1 MKKLRRLVKNAWRAL
16 SARVQALPGYEGVA
30 RWLGALTPVG
40 WAVIAAMVAG
50 TVAALAFGWLEGFIV
65 AVMGLVALVVAV
77 ASVASPSPLS
87 VSLRMKND
95 RIVAGQVA
103 VGRVRV
109 VNESGRRSGSTL
121 VEVTIGRGSG
131 EFLVPPISG
140 NGTWNES
147 FSVMTKRRGVINVGP
162 ARTVRMDGLGLLRRV
177 RSWDDPILVHV
188 HPPTVRFSFDATGMQ
203 MDVEGVASEKLTSS
217 DVSFHAL
224 RDYEPGDDRRAVH
237 WPSTARFG
245 RLIVRQFEE
254 THRSHHM
261 VLLDTRVDAWDRR
274 SFETAVSVAASL
286 ALAGAGE
293 ARTVSMH
300 TADEWIPTGSPMAML
315 DALSEMETSTRSE
328 FAGIVRRCI
337 MERGGISVLSIVV
350 GAGVDDEEAARLAN
364 IAPVDVIVSVI
375 RVVPGRARR
384 RRMITRGVIIDCP
397 SLEDLPMLVSR
408 GVNA

>member
-1 MKKLRRLVKNAWRAL
+1 MKKLRRLVRHAWRAL
-16 SARVQALPGYEGVA
+16 STRVQALPGYEGVA

-40 WAVIAAMVAG
+40 WAVIAAMLAG

-140 NGTWNES
+140 DGTWNES

-286 ALAGAGE
+286 ALAGSGE

-384 RRMITRGVIIDCP
+384 RRKITRGVIIDCP

>member
-1 MKKLRRLVKNAWRAL
+1 MKKLRRLVRHAWRAL
-16 SARVQALPGYEGVA
+16 CARVQALPGYEGVA

-40 WAVIAAMVAG
+40 WAVIAAMLAG

-131 EFLVPPISG
+131 EFLVPPISA

-286 ALAGAGE
+286 ALAGSGE

-384 RRMITRGVIIDCP
+384 RRKITRGVIIDCP

>member
-1 MKKLRRLVKNAWRAL
+1 MKKLRRLVRHAWRAL

-40 WAVIAAMVAG
+40 WAVIAAMLAG

-286 ALAGAGE
+286 ALAGSGE

-300 TADEWIPTGSPMAML
+300 TADEWIPTGSAMALL

-384 RRMITRGVIIDCP
+384 RRKITRGVIIDCP

>member
-1 MKKLRRLVKNAWRAL
+1 MKKLRRLVRHGWRAL

-40 WAVIAAMVAG
+40 WAVIAAMLAG

-77 ASVASPSPLS
+77 VSVASPSPLS

-286 ALAGAGE
+286 ALAGSGE

-328 FAGIVRRCI
+328 FAGIVRLCI

-384 RRMITRGVIIDCP
+384 RRKITRGVIIDCP

>member
-1 MKKLRRLVKNAWRAL
+1 MKKLRRLVRNAWRAL
-16 SARVQALPGYEGVA
+16 SARVQALPGYEGLA

-40 WAVIAAMVAG
+40 WAVIAAMLAG

-237 WPSTARFG
+237 WPSTARLG

-286 ALAGAGE
+286 ALAGSGE

-315 DALSEMETSTRSE
+315 DALSEMESSTRSE

-384 RRMITRGVIIDCP
+384 RRKITRGVIIDCP

>member
-1 MKKLRRLVKNAWRAL
+1 MKKLRRLVRHAWRAL

-40 WAVIAAMVAG
+40 WAVIVAMLAG

-65 AVMGLVALVVAV
+65 AVMGLVALLVAV

-87 VSLRMKND
+87 VTLRMKND

-300 TADEWIPTGSPMAML
+300 TADEWIPTGSPIAML

-350 GAGVDDEEAARLAN
+350 GAGVEDEEAARLAN
-364 IAPVDVIVSVI
+364 IAPVDVVVSVI

-384 RRMITRGVIIDCP
+384 RRKITRGVIIDCP

>member
-1 MKKLRRLVKNAWRAL
+1 MKKLRRLVRHAWRAL

-87 VSLRMKND
+87 VTLRMKND

-177 RSWDDPILVHV
+177 RSWYDPILVHV

-286 ALAGAGE
+286 ALAGSGE

-350 GAGVDDEEAARLAN
+350 GAGVEDEEAARLAN

-384 RRMITRGVIIDCP
+384 RRKITRGVIIDCP

>member
-1 MKKLRRLVKNAWRAL
+1 MLRGFSRAVSSRLRAM
-16 SARVQALPGYEGVA
+16 PGYEVAA
-30 RWLGALTPVG
+30 RWLGVLTPVG
-40 WAVIAAMVAG
+40 WSVS
-50 TVAALAFGWLEGFIV
+50 AALVVGVVASAVFGWIEGFIV
-65 AVMGLVALVVAV
+65 AVMGLVGLAVAI

-87 VSLRMKND
+87 VSLRMASD

-109 VNESGRRSGSTL
+109 LNESVRRSGATL

-131 EFLVPPISG
+131 EFMVPPIAG
-140 NGTWNES
+140 NGTWNEA
-147 FSVMTKRRGVINVGP
+147 FSVMTKRRGVIMVGP

-177 RSWDDPILVHV
+177 REWDEPILVHV
-188 HPPTVRFSFDATGMQ
+188 HPPTVRFSFDATGIQ

-224 RDYEPGDDRRAVH
+224 RDYEPGDDRRSVH
-237 WPSTARFG
+237 WPSTARYG

-261 VLLDTRVDAWDRR
+261 VVLDTRIDSWDRL

-286 ALAGAGE
+286 AIAGSGE

-300 TADEWIPTGSPMAML
+300 TADEWIPTSRPVAML
-315 DALSEMETSTRSE
+315 DALSEMETSTRSD
-328 FAGIVRRCI
+328 FAGVVRRCV

-350 GAGVDDEEAARLAN
+350 GESVDDEEAARLAN
-364 IAPVDVIVSVI
+364 IAPIDVSVSVI

-384 RRMITRGVIIDCP
+384 RRKITRGVIIDCP

-408 GVNA
+408 GVSV

>member
-1 MKKLRRLVKNAWRAL
+1 MKKLRRLVRHAWRAL

-40 WAVIAAMVAG
+40 WAVIAATLAG
-50 TVAALAFGWLEGFIV
+50 AVAALAFGWLEGFIV

-87 VSLRMKND
+87 VTLRMKND

-131 EFLVPPISG
+131 EFVVPPISG

-188 HPPTVRFSFDATGMQ
+188 HPPMVRFSFDATGMQ

-286 ALAGAGE
+286 ALAGSGE

-384 RRMITRGVIIDCP
+384 RRKITRGVIIDCP

>member
-1 MKKLRRLVKNAWRAL
+1 MKKLRRLVRHAWRAL
-16 SARVQALPGYEGVA
+16 CARVQALPGYEGVA

-40 WAVIAAMVAG
+40 WAVITAMLAG

-131 EFLVPPISG
+131 EFVVPPISG

-286 ALAGAGE
+286 ALAGSGE

-364 IAPVDVIVSVI
+364 IVPVDVIVSVI

-384 RRMITRGVIIDCP
+384 RRKITRGVIIDCP

>member
-1 MKKLRRLVKNAWRAL
+1 MGE
-16 SARVQALPGYEGVA
+16 RVRALPGYDAAA
-30 RWLGALTPVG
+30 RWLGALT
-40 WAVIAAMVAG
+40 A
-50 TVAALAFGWLEGFIV
+50 AFGWLEGFIV

-103 VGRVRV
+103 VGRIRV
-109 VNESGRRSGSTL
+109 VNESGHRSGSTI

-131 EFLVPPISG
+131 EFLVPPISA
-140 NGTWNES
+140 NSTWNEA

-177 RSWDDPILVHV
+177 RSWDEPILVHV

-237 WPSTARFG
+237 WPSTARLG

-261 VLLDTRVDAWDRR
+261 VLLDTRMDAWDRR

-286 ALAGAGE
+286 AIAGSGE

-300 TADEWIPTGSPMAML
+300 TADEWIPTGTPVAML
-315 DALSEMETSTRSE
+315 DALSEMETSTRSD

-364 IAPVDVIVSVI
+364 IAPVDVVVSVI

-384 RRMITRGVIIDCP
+384 RRKITRGVIIDCP

>member
-1 MKKLRRLVKNAWRAL
+1 VKKLRRLVRHAWRAL
-16 SARVQALPGYEGVA
+16 CARVQALPGYEGVA

-40 WAVIAAMVAG
+40 WAVIAAMLAG

-224 RDYEPGDDRRAVH
+224 RAEEPGGARRAVH

-286 ALAGAGE
+286 ALAGSGE

-364 IAPVDVIVSVI
+364 IAPVDVVVSVI
-375 RVVPGRARR
+375 RVVPGSARR
-384 RRMITRGVIIDCP
+384 RRKITRGVIIDCP

>member
-1 MKKLRRLVKNAWRAL
+1 MKKLRRLVRHAWRAL

-40 WAVIAAMVAG
+40 WAVIAAMLAG

-261 VLLDTRVDAWDRR
+261 VLLDTRLDAWDRR

-286 ALAGAGE
+286 ALAGLGE

-384 RRMITRGVIIDCP
+384 RRKITRGVIIDCP

>member
-1 MKKLRRLVKNAWRAL
+1 MKKLRRLVRHAWRAL

-40 WAVIAAMVAG
+40 WAVIVAMLAG

-87 VSLRMKND
+87 VTLRMKND

-300 TADEWIPTGSPMAML
+300 TADEWIPTGSPIAML

-350 GAGVDDEEAARLAN
+350 GAGVEDEEAARLAN
-364 IAPVDVIVSVI
+364 IAPVDVVVSVI
-375 RVVPGRARR
+375 RVVPGRSRR
-384 RRMITRGVIIDCP
+384 RRKITRGVIIDCP

>member
-1 MKKLRRLVKNAWRAL
+1 MKKLRRLVRHAWRAL

-40 WAVIAAMVAG
+40 WAVIVAMLAG
-50 TVAALAFGWLEGFIV
+50 TVAAFAFGWLEGFIV

-77 ASVASPSPLS
+77 VSVASPSPLS

-286 ALAGAGE
+286 ALAGSGE

-384 RRMITRGVIIDCP
+384 RRKITRGVIIDCP

>member
-87 VSLRMKND
+87 VTLRMKND

-286 ALAGAGE
+286 ALAGSGE

-328 FAGIVRRCI
+328 FAGIVRCCI

-384 RRMITRGVIIDCP
+384 RRKITRGVIIDCP

>member
-1 MKKLRRLVKNAWRAL
+1 MKKLRRLVRHAWRAL

-65 AVMGLVALVVAV
+65 GVMGLVALVVAV

-261 VLLDTRVDAWDRR
+261 VLLDTRVDVWDRR

-286 ALAGAGE
+286 ALAGSGE

-375 RVVPGRARR
+375 RVVPGRSRR
-384 RRMITRGVIIDCP
+384 RRKITRGVIIDCP

>member
-1 MKKLRRLVKNAWRAL
+1 MLRGFSRAVSSRLRTM
-16 SARVQALPGYEGVA
+16 PGYEVAA
-30 RWLGALTPVG
+30 RWLGVLTPVG
-40 WAVIAAMVAG
+40 WSVSAALVAG
-50 TVAALAFGWLEGFIV
+50 VVASAVFGWIEGFIV
-65 AVMGLVALVVAV
+65 AVMGLVGLAVAI

-87 VSLRMKND
+87 VSLRMASD

-109 VNESGRRSGSTL
+109 LNESARRSGATL
-121 VEVTIGRGSG
+121 VEVAIGRGSG
-131 EFLVPPISG
+131 EFMVPPIAG
-140 NGTWNES
+140 NGTWNEA
-147 FSVMTKRRGVINVGP
+147 FSVMTKRRGVIMVGP

-177 RSWDDPILVHV
+177 REWDEPILVHV

-224 RDYEPGDDRRAVH
+224 RDYEPGDDRRSVH
-237 WPSTARFG
+237 WQSTARYG

-261 VLLDTRVDAWDRR
+261 VVLDTRIDSWDRR

-286 ALAGAGE
+286 AIAGSGE

-300 TADEWIPTGSPMAML
+300 TADEWIPTSRPVAML
-315 DALSEMETSTRSE
+315 DALSEMETSTRSD
-328 FAGIVRRCI
+328 FAGVVRHCV

-350 GAGVDDEEAARLAN
+350 GESVDDEEAARLAN
-364 IAPVDVIVSVI
+364 IAPIDVSVSVI

-384 RRMITRGVIIDCP
+384 RRKITRGVIIDCP

-408 GVNA
+408 GVSA

>member
-1 MKKLRRLVKNAWRAL
+1 MKKLRRILKAAWRN
-16 SARVQALPGYEGVA
+16 ARARLEAVPAVVWLA

-40 WAVIAAMVAG
+40 WSVSVALIAGAIAAG
-50 TVAALAFGWLEGFIV
+50 AFGWIEGFVV
-65 AVMGLVALVVAV
+65 AVMGLVALVVAI

-109 VNESGRRSGSTL
+109 VNESARRSGSTL

-140 NGTWNES
+140 NGTWNEA

-177 RSWDDPILVHV
+177 RSWDEPILVHV

-261 VLLDTRVDAWDRR
+261 VLLDTRID
-274 SFETAVSVAASL
+274 AASL
-286 ALAGAGE
+286 AIAGSGE

-300 TADEWIPTGSPMAML
+300 TADAWIPTGSPTAML
-315 DALSEMETSTRSE
+315 DALSEMETSTRSD
-328 FAGIVRRCI
+328 FAGVVRRCV

-350 GAGVDDEEAARLAN
+350 SESVDDEEAARLAN
-364 IAPVDVIVSVI
+364 IAPVDVVVSVI

-384 RRMITRGVIIDCP
+384 RRKISRGVIIDCP

-408 GVNA
+408 GVSA

>member
-1 MKKLRRLVKNAWRAL
+1 MKKLRRLVRHAWRAL
-16 SARVQALPGYEGVA
+16 SARVQALPGYEVVA

-40 WAVIAAMVAG
+40 WAVIAATLAG

-87 VSLRMKND
+87 VTLRMKND

-237 WPSTARFG
+237 WPSTARYG

-261 VLLDTRVDAWDRR
+261 VLLDTRRR
-274 SFETAVSVAASL
+274 AFETGVSVAASL
-286 ALAGAGE
+286 AIAGSGE

-300 TADEWIPTGSPMAML
+300 TADEWIPTGTPMAML

-328 FAGIVRRCI
+328 FAGVVRRCI

-350 GAGVDDEEAARLAN
+350 SESVDDEEAARLAN
-364 IAPVDVIVSVI
+364 IAPVDVTVSVI
-375 RVVPGRARR
+375 RVAPGRARR
-384 RRMITRGVIIDCP
+384 RRKISRGVIIDCP

-408 GVNA
+408 GVSA

>member
-1 MKKLRRLVKNAWRAL
+1 MKKLRRLVRHAWRAL

-87 VSLRMKND
+87 VSLHMKND

-286 ALAGAGE
+286 ALAGSGE

-384 RRMITRGVIIDCP
+384 RRKITRGVIIDCP

>member
-1 MKKLRRLVKNAWRAL
+1 MKKLRRLVRHAWHAL
-16 SARVQALPGYEGVA
+16 GARVQALPGYEGVA

-40 WAVIAAMVAG
+40 WAVIVAMLAG

-87 VSLRMKND
+87 VTLRMKND

-350 GAGVDDEEAARLAN
+350 GAGVEDEEAARLAN
-364 IAPVDVIVSVI
+364 IAPVDVVVSVI
-375 RVVPGRARR
+375 RVVPGRSRR
-384 RRMITRGVIIDCP
+384 RRKITRGVIIDCP

>member
-1 MKKLRRLVKNAWRAL
+1 MKKLRRLVRHAWRAL
-16 SARVQALPGYEGVA
+16 STRVQALPGYEGVA

-188 HPPTVRFSFDATGMQ
+188 HPPTVRFSFDATGTQ

-286 ALAGAGE
+286 ALAGSGE

-384 RRMITRGVIIDCP
+384 RRKITRGVIIDCP

>member
-87 VSLRMKND
+87 VTLRMKND

-350 GAGVDDEEAARLAN
+350 GAGVEDEEAARLAN

-384 RRMITRGVIIDCP
+384 RRKITRGVIIDCP

>member
-1 MKKLRRLVKNAWRAL
+1 MKKLRRLVRHAWRAL
-16 SARVQALPGYEGVA
+16 CARVQALPGYEGVA

-40 WAVIAAMVAG
+40 WAVIAAMLAG

-286 ALAGAGE
+286 ALAGSGE

-384 RRMITRGVIIDCP
+384 RRKITRGVIIDCP

>member
-1 MKKLRRLVKNAWRAL
+1 M
-16 SARVQALPGYEGVA
+16 QALPGYEGVA

-40 WAVIAAMVAG
+40 WAVIVAMLAG

-286 ALAGAGE
+286 ALAGSGE

-328 FAGIVRRCI
+328 FAGSVRRCI

-364 IAPVDVIVSVI
+364 IAPVDVVVSVI

-384 RRMITRGVIIDCP
+384 RRKITRGVIIDCP

>member
-1 MKKLRRLVKNAWRAL
+1 MKKLRRLVRHAWRAL

-87 VSLRMKND
+87 VTLRMKND

-286 ALAGAGE
+286 ALAGSGE

-384 RRMITRGVIIDCP
+384 RRKITRGVIIDCP
-397 SLEDLPMLVSR
+397 SLDDLPMLVSR

>member
-1 MKKLRRLVKNAWRAL
+1 MKKLRRLVRHAWRAL
-16 SARVQALPGYEGVA
+16 CARVQALPGYEGVA

-40 WAVIAAMVAG
+40 WAVIVAVLAG

-87 VSLRMKND
+87 VSLHMKND
-95 RIVAGQVA
+95 RIIAGQVA

-286 ALAGAGE
+286 ALAGSGE

-384 RRMITRGVIIDCP
+384 RRKITRGVIIDCP

>member
-1 MKKLRRLVKNAWRAL
+1 MKKLRRLVRHAWRAL

-40 WAVIAAMVAG
+40 WAVIVAMLAG

-121 VEVTIGRGSG
+121 VEVMIGRGSG

-188 HPPTVRFSFDATGMQ
+188 HPPTVRFSFDATGTQ

-286 ALAGAGE
+286 ALAGSGE

-350 GAGVDDEEAARLAN
+350 GAGVDDEEAACLAN

-384 RRMITRGVIIDCP
+384 RRKITRGVIIDCP

>member
-1 MKKLRRLVKNAWRAL
+1 MKKLRRLVRHAWRAL

-40 WAVIAAMVAG
+40 WAVIAAMLAG

-261 VLLDTRVDAWDRR
+261 VLLDTRLDAWDRR

-286 ALAGAGE
+286 ALAGLGE

-384 RRMITRGVIIDCP
+384 RRKITRGVIIDCP

-408 GVNA
+408 GVSA

>member
-1 MKKLRRLVKNAWRAL
+1 MKKLRRLVRHAWRAL
-16 SARVQALPGYEGVA
+16 STRVQALPGYEGVA

-40 WAVIAAMVAG
+40 WAVIAAMLAG

-188 HPPTVRFSFDATGMQ
+188 HPPPVRFSFDATGMQ

-224 RDYEPGDDRRAVH
+224 RDSEPGDDRRAVH

-286 ALAGAGE
+286 ALAGSGE

-375 RVVPGRARR
+375 RVVPCRARR
-384 RRMITRGVIIDCP
+384 RRKITRGVIIDCP

>member
-1 MKKLRRLVKNAWRAL
+1 VKKLRRLVRHAWRAL

-40 WAVIAAMVAG
+40 WAVIAAMLAG

-286 ALAGAGE
+286 ALAGSGE

-384 RRMITRGVIIDCP
+384 RRKITRGVIIDCP

>member
-1 MKKLRRLVKNAWRAL
+1 MKKLRRLVRHAWRAL

-40 WAVIAAMVAG
+40 WAVIAAMLAG

-147 FSVMTKRRGVINVGP
+147 FSVMTKRRGIINVGP

-286 ALAGAGE
+286 ALAGSGE

-364 IAPVDVIVSVI
+364 IAPVDVVVSVI

-384 RRMITRGVIIDCP
+384 RRKITRGVIIDCP

>member
-40 WAVIAAMVAG
+40 WAVIAAMLAG

-286 ALAGAGE
+286 ALAGSGE

-375 RVVPGRARR
+375 RVVPGRSRR
-384 RRMITRGVIIDCP
+384 RRKITRGVIIDCP

>member
-1 MKKLRRLVKNAWRAL
+1 MKKLRRLVRHAWRAL

-40 WAVIAAMVAG
+40 WAVIAAMLAG

-77 ASVASPSPLS
+77 ASVASPSPLT

-286 ALAGAGE
+286 ALAGSGE

-384 RRMITRGVIIDCP
+384 RRKITRGVIIDCP

>member
-1 MKKLRRLVKNAWRAL
+1 MLRGFSRAVSSRLRAM
-16 SARVQALPGYEGVA
+16 PGYEVAA
-30 RWLGALTPVG
+30 RWLGVLTPVG
-40 WAVIAAMVAG
+40 WSVSVALVAG
-50 TVAALAFGWLEGFIV
+50 VVASAVFGWIEGFIV
-65 AVMGLVALVVAV
+65 AVMGLVGLAVAI

-87 VSLRMKND
+87 VSLRMASD

-109 VNESGRRSGSTL
+109 LNESARRSGATL

-131 EFLVPPISG
+131 EFMVPPIAG
-140 NGTWNES
+140 NGTWNEA
-147 FSVMTKRRGVINVGP
+147 FSVMTKRRGVITVGP

-177 RSWDDPILVHV
+177 REWDEPILVHV

-224 RDYEPGDDRRAVH
+224 RDYEPGDDRRSVH
-237 WPSTARFG
+237 WPSTARYG

-261 VLLDTRVDAWDRR
+261 VVLDTRIDSWDRR

-286 ALAGAGE
+286 AIAGSGE

-300 TADEWIPTGSPMAML
+300 TADEWIPTSRPVAML
-315 DALSEMETSTRSE
+315 DALSEMETSTRLD
-328 FAGIVRRCI
+328 FAGVVRRCV

-350 GAGVDDEEAARLAN
+350 GESVDDEEAARLAN
-364 IAPVDVIVSVI
+364 IAPVDVSVSVI

-384 RRMITRGVIIDCP
+384 RRKITRGVIIDCP

-408 GVNA
+408 GVSV

>member
-1 MKKLRRLVKNAWRAL
+1 MKKLRRLVRHAWRAL

-40 WAVIAAMVAG
+40 WAVIVAMLAG

-188 HPPTVRFSFDATGMQ
+188 HPPTVRFSFDATGTQ

-286 ALAGAGE
+286 ALAGSGE

-315 DALSEMETSTRSE
+315 DALSEMETSTRAE

-384 RRMITRGVIIDCP
+384 RRKITRGVIIDCP

>member
-40 WAVIAAMVAG
+40 WAVIVAMLAG

-286 ALAGAGE
+286 ALAGSGE

-315 DALSEMETSTRSE
+315 DALSEMETSTRYE

-384 RRMITRGVIIDCP
+384 RRKITRGVIIDCP